1 MDGIARVLYDIAKPK
16 EAMDMSLL
24 QLDPLLL
31 SSHHAHAGNSP
42 SVRTP
47 FGERTVDRFE
57 FDYMLEGEGEIV
69 TDGVP
74 IPTTTGTLFFRWPGL
89 VVEGIAP
96 YHCYYV
102 RFLPEGGTSGTLA
115 SDARSV
121 AASLAAKEWRERM
134 PFPAVMK
141 VRDISGMTR
150 LFSELHLSQYR
161 VDPAGAFAT
170 RILLM
175 QVLQAVHEEWRTAVE
190 GLSDGVDGVIR
201 DRIRRTALWLE
212 RNPQEKRTLDGLAAQ
227 AGYSRFAFC
236 RRFKEVMGEPP
247 LAYGNRMRVAAAQ
260 RMLVETLDP
269 VVTILERCGFE
280 SGENF
285 YRQFRRHSGTSPQA
299 YRRRNTG
306 RSRTVDER
314 PTGAGG

>member
-1 MDGIARVLYDIAKPK
+1 
-16 EAMDMSLL
+16 MSLRH
-24 QLDPLLL
+24 LDPLLL
-31 SSHHAHAGNSP
+31 SSHHAHSGNSP

-47 FGERTVDRFE
+47 FGERIVDGFE

-69 TDGVP
+69 TDGVAY
-74 IPTTTGTLFFRWPGL
+74 PTTTGTLFFRWPGM

-102 RFLPEGGTSGTLA
+102 RFLPVGGAFGTPA
-115 SDARSV
+115 GEARV
-121 AASLAAKEWRERM
+121 GPTGPVEDGEWREQM

-141 VRDISGMTR
+141 VRDVSGMTR
-150 LFSELHLSQYR
+150 LFSELHVSQYR
-161 VDPAGAFAT
+161 IDPAGAFAT

-175 QVLQAVHEEWRTAVE
+175 KVLQAVHEEWRAAAE
-190 GLSDGVDGVIR
+190 GLADGVDGVIR

-212 RNPQEKRTLDGLAAQ
+212 RNPNEKRTLDGLAAQ

-236 RRFKEVMGEPP
+236 RRFREVMGEPP

-269 VVTILERCGFE
+269 VSAILEHCGFE

-285 YRQFRRHSGTSPQA
+285 YRQFRRYSGTSPQA

-314 PTGAGG
+314 PAGAGG

>member
-1 MDGIARVLYDIAKPK
+1 
-16 EAMDMSLL
+16 MSLRH
-24 QLDPLLL
+24 LDPLLL
-31 SSHHAHAGNSP
+31 SSHHAHSGNSP

-69 TDGVP
+69 TDGVAY
-74 IPTTTGTLFFRWPGL
+74 PTTTGTLFFRWPGM

-102 RFLPEGGTSGTLA
+102 RFLPAGGAAGTPTG
-115 SDARSV
+115 DARAGPAGPV
-121 AASLAAKEWRERM
+121 EERDWREQM

-141 VRDISGMTR
+141 VRDVSGMTR
-150 LFSELHLSQYR
+150 LFSELHASQYR
-161 VDPAGAFAT
+161 IDPGGAFAT

-190 GLSDGVDGVIR
+190 GLADGVDGVIR

-212 RNPQEKRTLDGLAAQ
+212 RNPKEKRTLDGLAAQ

-269 VVTILERCGFE
+269 VAAILERCGFE

-285 YRQFRRHSGTSPQA
+285 YRQFRRYSGTSPQA

-314 PTGAGG
+314 PAGAGG